1 LPSKK
6 HRRSTR
12 SIIPRKLNIL
22 YKFVECVNCRNKYCN
37 GIKGLVIEVSKT
49 NIKIL
54 TIFGD
59 IVIIPLEECMYY
71 VRISDKKEILINPR
85 QIEK

>member
-1 LPSKK
+1 LPSRK
-6 HRRSTR
+6 RRRVERRT
-12 SIIPRKLNIL
+12 IPRKLNIL
-22 YKFVECVNCRNKYCN
+22 YRFVECVNCRNRYCN
-37 GIKGLVIEVSKT
+37 GIKGLVIDVSKT

-59 IVIIPLEECMYY
+59 IVIIPLDECMYY
-71 VRISDKKEILINPR
+71 VRIRNKLEFLINPR

>member
-1 LPSKK
+1 MPSKK
-6 HRRSTR
+6 RRKDSYR
-12 SIIPRKLNIL
+12 IPRKVSIL
-22 YKFVECVNCRNKYCN
+22 YKFIECVNCRNRYCN
-37 GIKGLVIEVSKT
+37 GIKGLVIEVTKT

-59 IVIIPLEECMYY
+59 IVIIPLDECMYY
-71 VRISDKKEILINPR
+71 VRISDKREILINPR